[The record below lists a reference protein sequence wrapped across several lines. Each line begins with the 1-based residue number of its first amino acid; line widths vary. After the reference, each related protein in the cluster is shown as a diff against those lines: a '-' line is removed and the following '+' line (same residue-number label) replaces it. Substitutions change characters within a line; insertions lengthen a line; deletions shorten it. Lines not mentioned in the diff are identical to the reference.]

1 MRPPKYEKFPLF
13 GKESPPPQGRTVWP
27 ISTVVESLYTP
38 NYPALV
44 LQTWSDSLQ
53 RLRSYCWE
61 TERRSVRPN
70 CSVYPVGKKLHWIE
84 IWFTL
89 FDGLDVL
96 YHRAK
101 FGDDH
106 TTGAGVVFYVC
117 FFCHA
122 IYDAGALFVRGV
134 YFEQALYRCL
144 WVDFNAFF
152 QFFFRM
158 DCSFRWAR

>member
-1 MRPPKYEKFPLF
+1 MKNFHFLAKSR
-13 GKESPPPQGRTVWP
+13 PPPQGRTVWP

-70 CSVYPVGKKLHWIE
+70 CSVYPVGKNCIGSKYDLHFLMDSTFSITVQSLGMIIQRALAVGAKMWC
-84 IWFTL
+84 FMSAFFVTL
-89 FDGLDVL
+89 YTMPARCSFE
-96 YHRAK
+96 
-101 FGDDH
+101 
-106 TTGAGVVFYVC
+106 
-117 FFCHA
+117 
-122 IYDAGALFVRGV
+122 GV

-152 QFFFRM
+152 QFFFQNGLLFQM
-158 DCSFRWAR
+158 G